1 MHSIRRRDTESG
13 NARRYPRRYFMQK
26 AGALAGGALALAPFG
41 LAAEPADAPTNRL
54 KVAAVFTEFTHRS
67 HAHVILENFLEPYL
81 FNGQLIAP
89 PTEVVSFYADQFPD
103 NDIGRQVA
111 RDYKIPIFKTID
123 EALCLGTGEM
133 SVDAVLSI
141 GEQGDYP
148 LNALGQ
154 QEYPRKRFFDEIVA
168 VMQRSKKLVPLFN
181 DKHLSYRWDW
191 AKEMYDTAKRLG
203 IPFMAGSSVPLAQRK
218 PAFELPADAG
228 IDEIICIHGGP
239 LERYDF
245 HGIELLQS
253 LAEGRKG
260 GESGISRV
268 QFLTGDPLFKAA
280 DEGRWS
286 LELAEAAMAAEAA
299 SRKIPL
305 REMIR
310 EPARAILLDYKDGLR
325 ATVLSIG
332 YSSVR
337 WNVALRL
344 KNDDKIQATYF
355 YGGPWNNRGLFR
367 ALAHAIQEHFV
378 HGQSPYPI
386 ERTLL
391 ATGTLDAAMHSRHAG
406 GAVQSTPRL
415 EFGYPSVDFRAVR
428 EMGRTW
434 DYVTP
439 DTPEPKGIKKDPHP
453 K

>member
-1 MHSIRRRDTESG
+1 MHAIRRRDTESG
-13 NARRYPRRYFMQK
+13 NSRRYSRRYFLQR
-26 AGALAGGALALAPFG
+26 AGALAGGALALAPFD
-41 LAAEPADAPTNRL
+41 LAAEPADAPKKRL
-54 KVAAVFTEFTHRS
+54 KVAAVFTEFTYRS

-89 PTEVVSFYADQFPD
+89 PAEVVSFYADQIPD
-103 NDIGRQVA
+103 TDIGRQVA

-123 EALCLGTGEM
+123 EALCLGTGEL

-141 GEQGDYP
+141 GEQGTYP

-168 VMQRSKKLVPLFN
+168 VMQRTKNFVPLFN
-181 DKHLSYRWDW
+181 DKHFSYRWDW

-218 PAFELPADAG
+218 PALELSADAG

-239 LERYDF
+239 LERYDY

-268 QFLTGDPLFKAA
+268 QFLTGDSLFKAA

-310 EPARAILLDYKDGLR
+310 EPARAIILDYKDGLR
-325 ATVLSIG
+325 GTVLSIG
-332 YSSVR
+332 YSGVR
-337 WNVALRL
+337 WNIALRL
-344 KNDDKIQATYF
+344 KNDDKIRATYF

-378 HGQSPYPI
+378 HAHSPYPI
-386 ERTLL
+386 ERTLM
-391 ATGTLDAAMHSRHAG
+391 ATGALDAAMHSRHAG
-406 GAVQSTPRL
+406 GVKQSTPHL
-415 EFGYPSVDFRAVR
+415 EFGYPSVDFRAMR

-434 DYVTP
+434 DFITP
-439 DTPEPKGIKKDPHP
+439 ETPEPKGIKKDPKP